1 MMARPRKEEQ
11 VHIIRTEHVMF
22 FIDLFKGMDVDL
34 LPLLRE
40 ARIPNTIVRQ
50 PNYSYLPESTLK
62 NLLCHLG
69 KRLSSG
75 QFGIRVWEMAS
86 LEYVP
91 YYLSKL
97 PVNTT
102 VHEALSKFGQL
113 LEMESSNTKVYI
125 KKAGGAWWFVR
136 EKTGADEVWFQYAE
150 LFSVT
155 FMTQLVHQ
163 LTAGK
168 FHPNEI
174 GVQSSSVD
182 AFKLLP
188 QLQNVVFY
196 NERPVT
202 AIKIPDSVMIQMTSF
217 NVPKSEPS
225 QPLPRLGQF
234 AQSLKLALKPY
245 FTAGKLPLDMAS
257 EVINIHSRTIQR
269 RLKEEGTNYKAFSE
283 QILFELIKTE
293 LTSSTTTIAMI
304 AQQFGYSDSAHFTRA
319 FKRYVGVT
327 PSQYRSN
334 VSMQK

>member
-1 MMARPRKEEQ
+1 
-11 VHIIRTEHVMF
+11 MF

-40 ARIPNTIVRQ
+40 ARIPNTIVQQ

-217 NVPKSEPS
+217 NVPKSVPS

>member
-40 ARIPNTIVRQ
+40 ARIPNTIVQQ

-69 KRLSSG
+69 KRLSSD
-75 QFGIRVWEMAS
+75 QFGIRVWEMVS

-102 VHEALSKFGQL
+102 VHEALSRFGQL

-125 KKAGGAWWFVR
+125 KRAGGAWWFVR

-150 LFSVT
+150 IFSVT

-163 LTAGK
+163 LTAGQY
-168 FHPNEI
+168 HPKEI
-174 GVQSSSVD
+174 GVQSSSVE

-188 QLQNVVFY
+188 QLQNVVLY

-202 AIKIPDSVMIQMTSF
+202 AIKIPDSVMMQMTKF
-217 NVPKSEPS
+217 NVQKSVPSEP
-225 QPLPRLGQF
+225 LPKLGRF
-234 AQSLKLALKPY
+234 TQSLKLALKPY
-245 FTAGKLPLDMAS
+245 FTAGKLPLDVAS

-269 RLKEEGTNYKAFSE
+269 RLKEEETNYKEFSE

-293 LTSSTTTIAMI
+293 LMSSSTIATV

-319 FKRYVGVT
+319 FKRYVGIT

-334 VSMQK
+334 LPM

>member
-1 MMARPRKEEQ
+1 
-11 VHIIRTEHVMF
+11 MF

-40 ARIPNTIVRQ
+40 ARIPNTIVQQ